1 MTSLFEKIEA
11 RKKFM
16 DSVKEE
22 FIDAKSLHLLPLM
35 TNSQGYSFALVLC
48 YKTELEDD
56 NDANE

>member
-1 MTSLFEKIEA
+1 
-11 RKKFM
+11 M